1 VPEVI
6 DLHKKFLYF
15 LKNPPRNFCGAGSN
29 PLGKGESHYRF
40 CRNQIENQKQIEIQS
55 FFFLGNA

>member
-15 LKNPPRNFCGAGSN
+15 LKNPPN